1 MQIQFWFDFASPY
14 AYVASERIETLA
26 RSHGATVDWCPLLLG
41 VVLKRKSAD
50 GSPFQR
56 ATEAEHRYRRRDIER
71 LCIRNG
77 LPLVWPTGFPR
88 GSLLAMRTAYV
99 AREQGWG
106 REFANQVFRANF
118 VHDRD
123 IAKTEVVADLIEA
136 CKRPSGSVL
145 ELAQSEGN
153 KKAFLDHVEQ
163 AIARGIFGV
172 PTVVVGD
179 ELFWATT
186 SWRRRSSGS
195 NASPRHGRSVAVAP
209 WAIAY
214 ARRSSP
220 RMSRDMHA
228 GQIRVAQGRGR
239 GG

>member
-99 AREQGWG
+99 ARGQGWG

-179 ELFWATT
+179 ELFWGNDKLEEAFE
-186 SWRRRSSGS
+186 WVERK
-195 NASPRHGRSVAVAP
+195 P
-209 WAIAY
+209 
-214 ARRSSP
+214 
-220 RMSRDMHA
+220 
-228 GQIRVAQGRGR
+228 
-239 GG
+239 

>member
-136 CKRPSGSVL
+136 CKRPSGACWNWPSRRKTRKRSWNMSSRRSR
-145 ELAQSEGN
+145 AAYS
-153 KKAFLDHVEQ
+153 AFRRLSS
-163 AIARGIFGV
+163 AMSFFG
-172 PTVVVGD
+172 
-179 ELFWATT
+179 ATT
-186 SWRRRSSGS
+186 SWKRRSSGS
-195 NASPRHGRSVAVAP
+195 NESARRARSVAVAP
-209 WAIAY
+209 
-214 ARRSSP
+214 
-220 RMSRDMHA
+220 
-228 GQIRVAQGRGR
+228 
-239 GG
+239 